1 MIEEYL
7 RQRIARVNFVRN
19 TIIIL
24 KSLISIISA
33 NLRDSRRSNRSLI
46 CNDDQDL
53 FEDMNT
59 RLSHTNSSPNSL
71 NDQISEE
78 VNETLAQLEYGNGR
92 HQHVLSFSNDKAVVI
107 VDDESDYVLC
117 KDVVQNV
124 YNIINTIMLF
134 FKVGMLD
141 RIDLSSLLHRI
152 LSTHIS

>member
-1 MIEEYL
+1 MSSTTDSSSQFCEEYYNHSQITL
-7 RQRIARVNFVRN
+7 FPLSVPIFVIHVDRIGSF
-19 TIIIL
+19 
-24 KSLISIISA
+24 
-33 NLRDSRRSNRSLI
+33 I

-59 RLSHTNSSPNSL
+59 KPSHSNPSPNSL
-71 NDQISEE
+71 NACISEE
-78 VNETLAQLEYGNGR
+78 VNETLAQLEYGTGR
-92 HQHVLSFSNDKAVVI
+92 HQHVLSFSNDKPVVI

-141 RIDLSSLLHRI
+141 RISSSI
-152 LSTHIS
+152 TFT

>member
-1 MIEEYL
+1 MIEECI

-33 NLRDSRRSNRSLI
+33 NLRDSRRSNGSFI

-59 RLSHTNSSPNSL
+59 KPSHSNPSPNSL
-71 NDQISEE
+71 NACISEE
-78 VNETLAQLEYGNGR
+78 VNETLAQLEYGTGR
-92 HQHVLSFSNDKAVVI
+92 HQHVLSFSNDKPVVI

-141 RIDLSSLLHRI
+141 RISSSI
-152 LSTHIS
+152 TFT